1 MRARGEA
8 RGWGGSHEIGALGFN
23 SCGLAFGG
31 D

>member
-23 SCGLAFGG
+23 SCAFGG